1 MHLLHI
7 PQCSIQ
13 NKNAHISVLNGALWD
28 MERGHSGICEIGIFE
43 VLTMACA
50 NMTTTPT
57 EKNTSRI
64 AQNGLHFA
72 DDISKRI
79 FLNENIWNS
88 IKISLKFDHKA
99 VFQNKSPLV
108 HVMVCHR
115 IGDKPLPDSIMT
127 QFIMIQINAEIRRL

>member
-1 MHLLHI
+1 
-7 PQCSIQ
+7 
-13 NKNAHISVLNGALWD
+13 
-28 MERGHSGICEIGIFE
+28 
-43 VLTMACA
+43 MACA

-115 IGDKPLPDSIMT
+115 IGDKPSPDSIMT
-127 QFIMIQINAEIRRL
+127 QFIMIQLSMEIRRL